1 MATATVA
8 TVWPRGTSAMGG
20 LRTATRLV
28 RRDPLALI
36 GLGILGLFVVVA
48 FLAPWL
54 APYPAEG
61 RGQSNLASRL
71 EPPSLAHPFGTDDFG
86 RDLLSRVMFGAGL
99 ALQTGVFTVLLAFPI
114 GVLLGVLA
122 GHFRGWVEE
131 GLMRVTD
138 MFLAFPPILLAFVI
152 AATLGRGT
160 WAIIIAMAV
169 SFWPWYTRLVY
180 AQVVH
185 VRSLPF
191 VEAAVA
197 LGLPTWRVVLRH
209 LLPNAITPATIQ
221 ASIDIGSAILIGSA
235 LSYLGLGPPPPTP
248 DWGVMFNNAYLSGSL
263 VTFWW
268 YGLFLGL
275 PLFLVVLA
283 FNLVSDAF
291 RDVLDP
297 KVRRRRIL

>member
-8 TVWPRGTSAMGG
+8 DIWRRGTSAMVS

-36 GLGILGLFVVVA
+36 GLGIIGVFVVVA
-48 FLAPWL
+48 LLAPWL

-61 RGQSNLASRL
+61 RGQSNLPNRL

-99 ALQTGVFTVLLAFPI
+99 ALQTGVLTVLLAFPV
-114 GVLLGVLA
+114 GVFLGVLA
-122 GHFRGWVEE
+122 GHFKGLLEE

-185 VRSLPF
+185 LRSQPF

-197 LGLPTWRVVLRH
+197 LGLPTRRIVVRH

-263 VTFWW
+263 ITFWW
-268 YGLFLGL
+268 FGLFLGL

-297 KVRRRRIL
+297 KMRRRRLL